1 MRGLCWIKFG
11 VRYDG
16 ASLEKLSN
24 VRRSP
29 LILAASPTFLAGA
42 EERAEERDRSYYEEW
57 LQNPEKALWL
67 AYHGTEAVAYIG
79 LGPASDD
86 VSTIIY
92 DEKTTS
98 ISGAFTR
105 EKARGGGS
113 ATALLNRSLE
123 WARAAGYERCAVDF
137 EPMNPL
143 ATRFWLR
150 HFEPVCYTLIRHVDK
165 REA

>member
-1 MRGLCWIKFG
+1 MRGSCWIKFG

-16 ASLEKLSN
+16 ASLKKLRN
-24 VRRSP
+24 VKRSP
-29 LILAASPTFLAGA
+29 L
-42 EERAEERDRSYYEEW
+42 
-57 LQNPEKALWL
+57 
-67 AYHGTEAVAYIG
+67 
-79 LGPASDD
+79 
-86 VSTIIY
+86 IY

-105 EKARGGGS
+105 EKARGGGI

-123 WARAAGYERCAVDF
+123 WAHAAGYERCAVDF